1 MTPRS
6 IQSALCSLVLFGL
19 PATAP
24 SLRAQCTTI
33 DFDDLV
39 PGTIVTNQY
48 SGVTFSGRSPE
59 GNPSFDP
66 IIYNPNGPTS
76 SEPQCLSAQGNGGF
90 SQEYIRIDFDRDQ
103 TEVTFTLGVRFT
115 NGACHADDTI
125 AVRYFE
131 FVNNAYV
138 QRGTFLPVV
147 SGALPTDRVYVFVRV
162 TRPNN
167 QTFRRIEIEGD
178 LAHGCGA
185 RFELI
190 DDLSFDVDATA
201 PVASLNLPDECVCSG
216 TSVTGTAND
225 PDGGIR
231 NWQLHRRQLL
241 TPGAPWVL
249 VRQGTT
255 EVVNGELGPWNTA
268 APDGYYTLRLRV
280 TNECG
285 LVTEAFADV
294 YLDRAFN
301 ALAVRSPATG
311 AIVGG
316 TVCIDGTAWDHGGG
330 DFIIERR
337 PAGGAFAL
345 INAINAPW
353 VMNDP
358 LGSWDTRVGTPDG
371 SYELRVTGTDD
382 CGNTATALVSP
393 VIVDNTAP
401 VAVITNLQNCEAVQG
416 QVQIIGT
423 VSDAHLAGWELQ
435 YTGGPSH
442 GWERISG
449 GLGSV
454 NNGPLGVIN
463 FGALPP
469 CSYTLRL
476 VATDA
481 SIIDC
486 GAARNRT
493 EYLVT
498 LDSGVR
504 GDLNCDGQVNNF
516 DIDPFVMCVAS
527 GICGCQ

>member
-1 MTPRS
+1 MRFAIWSAVLGALVGT
-6 IQSALCSLVLFGL
+6 QSLW
-19 PATAP
+19 
-24 SLRAQCTTI
+24 AQCTTI
-33 DFDDLV
+33 DFDDLAV
-39 PGTIVTNQY
+39 GTVVTDQY
-48 SGVTFSGRSPE
+48 SGVRFSGRSPE

-90 SQEYIRIDFDRDQ
+90 SQEFIRVDFDRNQ

-125 AVRYFE
+125 AVRYYE
-131 FVNNAYV
+131 FVNNAYTW
-138 QRGTFLPVV
+138 RGTFQPVV
-147 SGALPTDRVYVFVRV
+147 SGALATDRVYVFVRV

-167 QTFRRIEIEGD
+167 QTFRRLEIEGD

-190 DDLSFDVDATA
+190 DDLTFDIDATPPA
-201 PVASLNLPDECVCSG
+201 ASLDFPPACVCNG

-225 PDGGIR
+225 PDGDIR
-231 NWQLHRRQLL
+231 VWQLHRRQLL
-241 TPGAPWVL
+241 TPGANWVL
-249 VRQGTT
+249 VRQSTT
-255 EVVNGELGPWNTA
+255 EVLNGELGPWNTA

-285 LVTEAFADV
+285 LVTEAFTDV

-301 ALAVRSPATG
+301 AVAVRSPAAG
-311 AIVGG
+311 AVVGG
-316 TVCIDGTAWDHGGG
+316 AVCVDGTVSDHCDG

-353 VMNDP
+353 VTNDP
-358 LGSWDTRVGTPDG
+358 LGSWNTRAGTPDG
-371 SYELRVTGTDD
+371 NYELRVTATDD
-382 CGNTATALVSP
+382 CGNTAAVLVGP
-393 VIVDNTAP
+393 VVVDNTPP
-401 VAVITNLQNCEAVQG
+401 VAVITNLQNCEAVGG

-435 YTGGPSH
+435 YTGGPLH
-442 GWERISG
+442 RWERIAQG
-449 GLGSV
+449 AGNV
-454 NNGPLGVIN
+454 ANGPLGVID

-469 CSYTLRL
+469 CGYTLRL

-481 SIIDC
+481 STIDC
-486 GAARNRT
+486 GAARNQT

-498 LDSGVR
+498 LDSGIR
-504 GDLNCDGQVNNF
+504 GDLNCDGVVNNF